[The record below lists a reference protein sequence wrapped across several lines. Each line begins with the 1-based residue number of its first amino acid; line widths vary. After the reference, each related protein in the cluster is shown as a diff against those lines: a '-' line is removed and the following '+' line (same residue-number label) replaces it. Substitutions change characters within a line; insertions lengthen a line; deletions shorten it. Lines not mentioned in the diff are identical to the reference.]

1 MYHPIAYHETGGRG
15 KPMRWFRIRKAE
27 IDAELRGTFE
37 QHGVAT
43 MQTLLATT
51 SWFWH
56 KGKSVMAQN
65 VHDDLLPWLTE
76 QYDRAD
82 RKETW
87 SLTMEAAITVFV
99 VTEVLL
105 SVFPPH

>member
-1 MYHPIAYHETGGRG
+1 
-15 KPMRWFRIRKAE
+15 MRWFRIRKAE

-37 QHGVAT
+37 RHGVAT

-105 SVFPPH
+105 SIFRPR